1 MKCEPTISQLTKV
14 SRHSMPMIQKL
25 QEAHIRLGR
34 IHFDAIVKMSK
45 KGMLDNIP
53 MIDKSFP
60 MVCKTCFQNSRRR
73 FPRNLTDHS
82 RPPIMT
88 RFSIDYMFYSH
99 MSLRGHNSA
108 FPIVDQGSRYP
119 FAFP

>member
-60 MVCKTCFQNSRRR
+60 MVCKTCFQHNRKRL
-73 FPRNLTDHS
+73 PRNLTDHS

-88 RFSIDYMFYSH
+88 RF
-99 MSLRGHNSA
+99 
-108 FPIVDQGSRYP
+108 
-119 FAFP
+119 